1 MQSMRQ
7 SLDKE
12 ALNNLANLV
21 LGACLL
27 LSPWFFA
34 FVSEVAAG

>member
-1 MQSMRQ
+1 MQAMGQ
-7 SLDKE
+7 SWDKE
-12 ALNNLANLV
+12 ALNNLVNLV

-27 LSPWFFA
+27 LSPWLFA